1 MSDLYCLQEERIPLH
16 IACLGGHVE
25 VISVLLAAGAAVEAQ
40 DKVSAVQD
48 ESNSE
53 LSPGRKDSPAQCL

>member
-1 MSDLYCLQEERIPLH
+1 
-16 IACLGGHVE
+16 